1 MIQNTFLHL
10 HGVGNQTE
18 ERPWNAGYDGWD
30 RLRHALKSANSS
42 GDLFHNRLQGR
53 LFPDEDH
60 SSVAETAG
68 MPSHDNRAFLRI
80 DELEQSRQA
89 LANCSYSF
97 FLDRLRPSFHWRLLP
112 HILKDALY
120 LDIEST
126 GLSRHHHYVTV
137 IGALYGIES
146 YSPFRSDFETGCFI
160 GARGFE
166 PPTPWSRTRCSSQ
179 AEPRPEEKPNHS
191 SMT

>member
-1 MIQNTFLHL
+1 
-10 HGVGNQTE
+10 
-18 ERPWNAGYDGWD
+18 
-30 RLRHALKSANSS
+30 
-42 GDLFHNRLQGR
+42 
-53 LFPDEDH
+53 
-60 SSVAETAG
+60 
-68 MPSHDNRAFLRI
+68 MPSHDNHAFLWI

-146 YSPFRSDFETGCFI
+146 YSPFRSDFETGCLSGREDLNLRPPGPEP
-160 GARGFE
+160 GALARLSHA
-166 PPTPWSRTRCSSQ
+166 PMR
-179 AEPRPEEKPNHS
+179 KPN
-191 SMT
+191 